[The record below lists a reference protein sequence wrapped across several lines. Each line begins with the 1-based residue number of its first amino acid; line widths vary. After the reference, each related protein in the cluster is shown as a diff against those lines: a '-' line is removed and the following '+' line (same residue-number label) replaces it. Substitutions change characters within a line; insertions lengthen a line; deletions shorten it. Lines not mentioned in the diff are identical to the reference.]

1 MSDHA
6 QLVAMAGAAAAAL
19 VTEMTKEGWTSMR
32 AAVARFFGHG
42 GEDEQE
48 RQLRRLD
55 ADQAQVSEV
64 SSEEL
69 VDRWKRRFLTL
80 AEDFPAA
87 VHDLE
92 ALAASRP
99 DDAAS
104 LYSQNAVGN
113 QGPVIQIGRDN
124 SGDVQM
130 GRK

>member
-1 MSDHA
+1 MSDQA

-19 VTEMTKEGWTSMR
+19 VAEMTKEGWASMR

-64 SSEEL
+64 SDEEL

-87 VHDLE
+87 VQDLA

-99 DDAAS
+99 EDAV
-104 LYSQNAVGN
+104 LPRQNAVGN
-113 QGPVIQIGRDN
+113 QGSVVQIGRDN
-124 SGDVQM
+124 SGDVQT